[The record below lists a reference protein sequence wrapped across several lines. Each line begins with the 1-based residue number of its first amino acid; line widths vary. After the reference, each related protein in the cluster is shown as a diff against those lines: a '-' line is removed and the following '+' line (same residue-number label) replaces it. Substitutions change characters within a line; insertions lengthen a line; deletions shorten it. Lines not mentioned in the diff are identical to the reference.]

1 MVKPGYRTSEFW
13 FTVVS
18 FVFSGLYLVG
28 LLDSNSQK
36 DDLIQETS
44 RGLEA
49 TILIIGQLTVLFKY
63 VKGRTDLKNTWWN
76 TATPEERKAFAEAVP
91 LTPNAYREA
100 NQGELNEMRAAAGIA
115 HRAVHEPGADVRS
128 LQSMAGIR

>member
-76 TATPEERKAFAEAVP
+76 TATPEERK
-91 LTPNAYREA
+91 EA
-100 NQGELNEMRAAAGIA
+100 NKKNDKPII
-115 HRAVHEPGADVRS
+115 VRKKRKKNAS
-128 LQSMAGIR
+128 SKPVSK